1 MNCIAAGCEIV
12 NSHKERISRMR
23 PHAQRLNYA
32 ALARLILLA
41 VIFLGWLAF
50 RQTITG
56 SLRWDGIIGVL
67 LGLFICAHPA
77 ANAIDL
83 LLFRKYLVA
92 DALTTRGQWATW
104 LAMNLLTMAVGW
116 LVIFDGMLRVS
127 QGG

>member
-1 MNCIAAGCEIV
+1 
-12 NSHKERISRMR
+12 MR
-23 PHAQRLNYA
+23 PRAQRLNYA

-41 VIFLGWLAF
+41 VVFLGWLVF

-83 LLFRKYLVA
+83 LFFHKYMAIDALASRGQLVA
-92 DALTTRGQWATW
+92 W
-104 LAMNLLTMAVGW
+104 LAMNLLVMGIGW
-116 LVIFDGMLRVS
+116 LVIFDGMLRIS
-127 QGG
+127 QGS